1 MVKNPSTS
9 GASAQATMCGT
20 DVATYLR
27 ERPGVSAFALDDGVV
42 YHTYSAY
49 ARGVDGL
56 WGMFQ
61 WLDRAP
67 SGRNQTTAW
76 WRRHDEYQEL

>member
-1 MVKNPSTS
+1 M
-9 GASAQATMCGT
+9 
-20 DVATYLR
+20 
-27 ERPGVSAFALDDGVV
+27 SAFVSEDNVV
-42 YHTYSAY
+42 DHTYSAY

-67 SGRNQTTAW
+67 WDATKRAAGTDCTTSTTTKRPEGDDIPALA
-76 WRRHDEYQEL
+76 RS